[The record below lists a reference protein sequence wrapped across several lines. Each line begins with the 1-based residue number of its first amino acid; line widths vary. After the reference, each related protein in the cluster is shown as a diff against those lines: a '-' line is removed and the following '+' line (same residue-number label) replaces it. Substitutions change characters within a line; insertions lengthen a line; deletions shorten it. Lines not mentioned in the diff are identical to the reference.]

1 VPGFGGQNSD
11 GNVSAKLNKPI
22 TNIAANAATIVM
34 RAYYFAGVDSPMTQA
49 CHARRSWPGV
59 Q

>member
-1 VPGFGGQNSD
+1 MRVTD

-34 RAYYFAGVDSPMTQA
+34 QAYIISLVLT
-49 CHARRSWPGV
+49 AR
-59 Q
+59 